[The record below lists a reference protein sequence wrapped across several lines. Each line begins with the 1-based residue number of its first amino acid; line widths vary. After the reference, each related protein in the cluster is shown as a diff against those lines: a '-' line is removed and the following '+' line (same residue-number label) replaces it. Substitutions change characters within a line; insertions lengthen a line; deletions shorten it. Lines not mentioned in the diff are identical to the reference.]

1 MADTP
6 SLDEILS
13 QAENPS
19 YRRVATAKVLLRQDL
34 TARHAELD
42 VELQAALERD
52 AITNEPDKAPAIAKQ
67 LRDLET
73 EIEDAKVEFRF
84 ANIGHRAWADLLA
97 KHPPKQEKGGRRSND
112 PFNPATFPA
121 AAIAAACI
129 APEGVDE
136 LAAKRLEVALD
147 ESQFAAL
154 FNAAVDANVGGTQDS
169 KSLAASQILRAS
181 ERFASSASE
190 KGERSLAASSSDE

>member
-1 MADTP
+1 MADP

-13 QAENPS
+13 QAEDPA

-34 TARHAELD
+34 TARHRELDAEL
-42 VELQAALERD
+42 QTALERD
-52 AITNEPDKAPAIAKQ
+52 AITNEPDKAPAIAKH

-73 EIEDAKVEFRF
+73 EIEEAKVEFRF

-129 APEGVDE
+129 APEDVDE
-136 LAAKRLEVALD
+136 AAAKRLEVALD

-154 FNAAVDANVGGTQDS
+154 FNAAVDANVGGTVDP
-169 KSLAASQILRAS
+169 KSLAASQILRVSA
-181 ERFASSASE
+181 RFASSAS
-190 KGERSLAASSSDE
+190 GEGEGSLAASS

>member
-1 MADTP
+1 MADLP
-6 SLDEILS
+6 LEEILN

-19 YRRVATAKVLLRQDL
+19 YRRVATARVLLRQDL

-42 VELQAALERD
+42 AELQAALERD

-73 EIEDAKVEFRF
+73 EIEEAKVEFRF

-136 LAAKRLEVALD
+136 AAAKRLEVALD

-154 FNAAVDANVGGTQDS
+154 FNAAVDANVGGTVDP
-169 KSLAASQILRAS
+169 KSAAAGMILQAS
-181 ERFASSASE
+181 ERFARTAANAE
-190 KGERSLAASSSDE
+190 SLAANS